1 MSHVSDDSCFGD
13 KMEKTHVQAGTEKD
27 NTQGVEVAD
36 DIVGNT
42 VTSQHGGQEV
52 GRASD
57 SVENKVSIAG
67 SLVRHLI
74 NLPVVVP
81 VLHREEAE
89 HASRLHGPLD
99 ILNKLISVVSLVLQ
113 SLSCNNRRLASI
125 PPSTAANSEDS
136 TTSQAVADDSEGVGQ
151 VGSTRLVQ
159 NKTRL
164 KPHEHERQ
172 GDVEQQREQECQPP
186 TNVVCSV

>member
-1 MSHVSDDSCFGD
+1 
-13 KMEKTHVQAGTEKD
+13 MEETNVQARAQKD
-27 NTQGVEVAD
+27 DAQGVEVAD

-57 SVENKVSIAG
+57 SVANKVSIAE
-67 SLVRHLI
+67 SLVMHLI

-99 ILNKLISVVSLVLQ
+99 ILDKLISVVSLVLQ
-113 SLSCNNRRLASI
+113 SLSCNDRRLASI
-125 PPSTAANSEDS
+125 PPSTAADSEHS
-136 TTSQAVADDSEGVGQ
+136 TTSQAVSDDSEGVWQ
-151 VGSTRLVQ
+151 VGSTGLVQ
-159 NKTRL
+159 DKTRL

-172 GDVEQQREQECQPP
+172 RDVEQQREQECQPP